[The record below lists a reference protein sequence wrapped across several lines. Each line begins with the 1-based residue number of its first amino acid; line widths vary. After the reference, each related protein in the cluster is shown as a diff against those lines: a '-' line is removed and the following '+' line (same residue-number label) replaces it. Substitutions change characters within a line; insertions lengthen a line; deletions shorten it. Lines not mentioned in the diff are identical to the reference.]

1 VLLFRMAK
9 KKADDSEPG
18 SWMLRNVPRDLMDR
32 IKIAAAIQRTTVK
45 ALLFQLAENHL
56 AELEKKGLLPK
67 NKG

>member
-1 VLLFRMAK
+1 MLLFLMAK

-56 AELEKKGLLPK
+56 AELEKRGLLPK

>member
-1 VLLFRMAK
+1 MLLFRMAK

>member
-1 VLLFRMAK
+1 MLLFRMAK

-32 IKIAAAIQRTTVK
+32 MKIAAAIQRTTVK

-56 AELEKKGLLPK
+56 AELEKKGLLPRNK
-67 NKG
+67 N